1 MPVQTFR
8 YSPHANR
15 ANEIHWHEWGD
26 AAFDAAGAD
35 RLVFLHLTAVWSR
48 QCQRMDEEAFSNPDV
63 VALLNG
69 SVVPVRVDADR
80 LPHVQDR
87 YIAGGWP
94 TNALLTPTGEV
105 LWAATYLDADE
116 LLQAC
121 TNVLTTWNRRRDELT
136 TEIERRRRALE
147 TARTRHTPV
156 GLVRREP
163 ADDVLNAITQA
174 FDARNG
180 GFGDA
185 PKFVEAEAVELLQVL
200 GAGGDADALRMAT
213 HTLDGMLAG
222 ELLDAVDG
230 GFFRYTLAADWT
242 QPRREKLLAV
252 NAGLIEVY
260 ARGAVQQDR
269 ADWRVVVERTVQW
282 ADTVM
287 LRSDG
292 LWNVSQ
298 ADHETW
304 YALDSAARART
315 AAPCIDNTLYT
326 NVNARWIAALAN
338 AGRNLQR
345 EEWVVRAAQALDR
358 LIGLM
363 QTPEGV
369 LAHYRTE
376 GGEPEIDFLLIDTL
390 AAADAAMA
398 LAEAEAGSE
407 WTERAR
413 ELTRTLER
421 CFWMDDGG
429 FWERRRSPHDVG
441 ALRYRERP
449 FEPNA
454 VAARLLVRLAN
465 ATGERGPRAR
475 AERVLA
481 VLSHGA
487 ARYGVAGAIFALAVE
502 EFFDGARM
510 R

>member
-26 AAFDAAGAD
+26 GAFAEAATD

-48 QCQRMDEEAFSNPDV
+48 QCQRMDEDAFSNPDV
-63 VALLNG
+63 IALLNDA
-69 SVVPVRVDADR
+69 VVPVRVDADR

-105 LWAATYLDADE
+105 LWAATYLDAPD
-116 LLQAC
+116 LLGVFRD
-121 TNVLTTWNRRRDELT
+121 VLATWNSRREELV

-147 TARTRHTPV
+147 ASRNRHAPA

-163 ADDVLNAITQA
+163 ADDVLNSITQA

-200 GAGGDADALRMAT
+200 GAAGDADAQRMAV

-222 ELLDAVDG
+222 ELLDEVDG
-230 GFFRYTLAADWT
+230 GFCRYALAGDWT
-242 QPRREKLLAV
+242 QPRCEKLLSV
-252 NAGLIEVY
+252 NAGLLEVY

-269 ADWRVVVERTVQW
+269 SDWRAVVERTITW

-287 LRSDG
+287 QRPDG
-292 LWNVSQ
+292 LWNASQ
-298 ADHETW
+298 ADHDSW
-304 YALDSAARART
+304 YGLDAAGRQRT
-315 AAPCIDNTLYT
+315 EAPRIDNTLYT

-338 AGRNLQR
+338 AGRLLQC
-345 EEWVVRAAQALDR
+345 EEWIVRAARALET
-358 LIGLM
+358 LLQQM
-363 QTPEGV
+363 QTEDGV
-369 LAHYRTE
+369 LMHYRAE
-376 GGEPEIDFLLIDTL
+376 DGRPEIDFLLIDTL
-390 AAADAAMA
+390 AAADAALA
-398 LAEAEAGSE
+398 LAEADAGDI
-407 WTERAR
+407 WTDRAR
-413 ELTRTLER
+413 ELARTLER
-421 CFWMDDGG
+421 CFWMEDGG

-454 VAARLLVRLAN
+454 VAARLLVRLSN
-465 ATGERGPRAR
+465 LTGERGPRAR

-481 VLSHGA
+481 VLSQGA
-487 ARYGVAGAIFALAVE
+487 ARYGVAGATFALAVE

>member
-1 MPVQTFR
+1 MSVQTFR

-26 AAFDAAGAD
+26 AAFDAAGTD
-35 RLVFLHLTAVWSR
+35 RLVFLHLTAVWSL

-63 VALLNG
+63 IALLNG
-69 SVVPVRVDADR
+69 AVVPVRVDADR

-105 LWAATYLDADE
+105 LWAATYVDADG
-116 LLQAC
+116 LLKAFS
-121 TNVLTTWNRRRDELT
+121 NALATWDRRRDEIM

-147 TARTRHTPV
+147 TTRTRHAPV

-163 ADDVLNAITQA
+163 ADDVLNSIAQA
-174 FDARNG
+174 YDPRNG

-185 PKFVEAEAVELLQVL
+185 PKFVESEAIELLQLL
-200 GAGGDADALRMAT
+200 GAGGDADSMRMAT

-222 ELLDAVDG
+222 ELLDTVDG
-230 GFFRYTLAADWT
+230 GFYRYTIGSDWT
-242 QPRREKLLAV
+242 QPRHEKLLGV
-252 NAGLIEVY
+252 NAGLLEVY
-260 ARGAVQQDR
+260 ARGAVQHDR
-269 ADWRVVVERTVQW
+269 KDWRAVVERTITW

-287 LRSDG
+287 SRPDG
-292 LWNVSQ
+292 LWNASQ

-304 YALDSAARART
+304 YALDAAGRARAE
-315 AAPCIDNTLYT
+315 APRIDTTLYT

-338 AGRNLQR
+338 TGRILEC
-345 EEWVVRAAQALDR
+345 EEWVLRAAHALET
-358 LIGLM
+358 LLTTM
-363 QTPEGV
+363 QTSEGV
-369 LAHYRTE
+369 LAHFRTGAE
-376 GGEPEIDFLLIDTL
+376 APSIDFLLIDTL

-398 LAEAEAGSE
+398 LAEAGAGSE
-407 WTERAR
+407 WTTRAR
-413 ELTRTLER
+413 ELTSTLER
-421 CFWMDDGG
+421 CFWMEDGG

-454 VAARLLVRLAN
+454 VAARLLVRLSK

-475 AERVLA
+475 AECVLA
-481 VLSHGA
+481 VLSQGA
-487 ARYGVAGAIFALAVE
+487 ARYGVAGATFALAVE

>member
-1 MPVQTFR
+1 MSVQTFR

-15 ANEIHWHEWGD
+15 ANEINWHEWGN
-26 AAFDAAGAD
+26 AAFDAAGTD
-35 RLVFLHLTAVWSR
+35 RLVFLHLTTVWSR

-63 VALLNG
+63 IALLNG
-69 SVVPVRVDADR
+69 SVIPVRVDADR

-105 LWAATYLDADE
+105 LWAATYVTADD
-116 LLQAC
+116 LLRVC
-121 TNVLTTWNRRRDELT
+121 RDVLNAWSQRREELT

-147 TARTRHTPV
+147 AARGRHTPV

-174 FDARNG
+174 FDRRNG

-200 GAGGDADALRMAT
+200 GAGGDTEAMLMAT

-222 ELLDAVDG
+222 ELQDPVDG
-230 GFFRYTLAADWT
+230 GFFRYALECDWT
-242 QPRREKLLAV
+242 RPRCEKLLSV

-269 ADWRVVVERTVQW
+269 SDWRAVVERTVTW

-287 LRSDG
+287 QRSDG
-292 LWNVSQ
+292 LWNASQ
-298 ADHETW
+298 ADHDTW
-304 YALDSAARART
+304 YALDAAGRART
-315 AAPCIDNTLYT
+315 APPRIDTTLYT

-338 AGRNLQR
+338 AGRMLAC
-345 EEWVVRAAQALDR
+345 EEWVARAARALDT
-358 LIGLM
+358 LTSAM

-369 LAHYRTE
+369 FAHYRVD
-376 GGEPEIDFLLIDTL
+376 GGEPQIDFLLIDTL
-390 AAADAAMA
+390 AVADAAMA
-398 LAEAEAGSE
+398 LAEADAGAE
-407 WTERAR
+407 WVGRTR
-413 ELTRTLER
+413 ELARTLER
-421 CFWMDDGG
+421 CFWADDGG
-429 FWERRRSPHDVG
+429 FWERLRSPHDVG

-454 VAARLLVRLAN
+454 LAARLLVRLAN

-481 VLSHGA
+481 VLSQGA
-487 ARYGVAGAIFALAVE
+487 ARYGVAGATFALAVE